1 MDGLSH
7 STASHPSPTNPK
19 ASTLGSLEALLTPL
33 PRPQPPYPGVHP
45 GLPGGAAVVPR
56 QRRRQERRGRLRP
69 GAAPLPHR
77 PALHPA
83 PYNALAWP
91 CLHERQH
98 KASTLCSALPHT
110 PPSLT
115 PSPLHPPY
123 PKASTLGSLEALLSF
138 LDSDDVKI
146 PVSGINIGPVHK
158 KDVLRANVMGEK
170 GAKKVRGRGRFGGRA
185 EGVAQGV
192 GVGGRR
198 FKGLAC
204 LEGEEGLKLRERE
217 REGDGERGKERS

>member
-7 STASHPSPTNPK
+7 STASHPSPTN
-19 ASTLGSLEALLTPL
+19 
-33 PRPQPPYPGVHP
+33 
-45 GLPGGAAVVPR
+45 
-56 QRRRQERRGRLRP
+56 
-69 GAAPLPHR
+69 
-77 PALHPA
+77 
-83 PYNALAWP
+83 
-91 CLHERQH
+91 
-98 KASTLCSALPHT
+98 
-110 PPSLT
+110 
-115 PSPLHPPY
+115 

-192 GVGGRR
+192 G
-198 FKGLAC
+198 
-204 LEGEEGLKLRERE
+204 LEG
-217 REGDGERGKERS
+217 REGVHTPSHPQTCPLPPNLPPPRSFR